1 MIKIKI
7 EIMKEYY
14 NIFLNWKYCKRD
26 NIDLSDG
33 DTNLFPVLSIGNRYA
48 EMELVW
54 STDLYDNTG
63 NVVSTGN

>member
-14 NIFLNWKYCKRD
+14 NKYCKRD